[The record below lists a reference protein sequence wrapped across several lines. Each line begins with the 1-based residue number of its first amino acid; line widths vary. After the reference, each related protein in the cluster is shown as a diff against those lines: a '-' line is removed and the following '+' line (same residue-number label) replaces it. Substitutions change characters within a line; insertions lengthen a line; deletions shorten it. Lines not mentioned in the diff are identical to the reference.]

1 MWSILPTCCAGPEEL
16 DSVAL
21 QMSTEG
27 ASSTSERAS
36 QYSFHVM
43 NVVENTRSPLSAFG
57 VCHMDDWLASTS
69 KLWESTN
76 AGKSTPAFIQNSIS
90 PYISP
95 ISHQGSSVGIFTLWK
110 HDGLYPGED
119 FANLF
124 WLCNRYYTIVLSHMS
139 QLRKKLMRNFHL
151 PGCADVCQFSSR

>member
-21 QMSTEG
+21 QMSTEE
-27 ASSTSERAS
+27 ASSTSETSERAS
-36 QYSFHVM
+36 QYSFHVT
-43 NVVENTRSPLSAFG
+43 NVVENTRAPLSIFG

-76 AGKSTPAFIQNSIS
+76 AGKSTPAFIQNSLS

-95 ISHQGSSVGIFTLWK
+95 ISHQGSSVGIFTL
-110 HDGLYPGED
+110 
-119 FANLF
+119 
-124 WLCNRYYTIVLSHMS
+124 
-139 QLRKKLMRNFHL
+139 
-151 PGCADVCQFSSR
+151 